1 MNIDKQIINL
11 IFDAGKG
18 EVDLQ
23 SREATQGEP
32 IGSMPVP
39 TRTGYT
45 FDGWYL
51 DDELVTAQTVLQSEE
66 DVRLVAR
73 WTKQAGTKRTSN
85 LKKQKIA
92 IAVVSVLILLLTVA
106 LIVINSIGSV
116 TTVEDVYFDAD
127 GNKLTQKYYIKKV
140 DGSYGM
146 FDADGVRMNV
156 NKEGYHIAM
165 SGNQYSIDATTGE
178 CKLYALVDSFDA
190 SIGEL
195 LGFNARVMMY
205 PQIEQTDIYSIE
217 VKNDNEVFTVLRH
230 PNGTAY
236 LKGTENQLNV
246 LNDNSFANL
255 AVACGYTLTVQ
266 KLDLNDPAAPRKPDG
281 SIDYSA
287 YGLAEEDT
295 PIVFTITKR
304 AYTEDGKTCAAT
316 GAGSSYTVSVGS
328 VTISGAGYYAK
339 MEGRE
344 AVYILSPTV
353 APTLVQ
359 PSEAMV
365 SATVIYPMNV
375 NNHLMVEDF
384 ILETGTLS
392 VNGVNDFLGTNEF
405 DPRDKQHV
413 VDFSYWDL
421 AERENSMY
429 SMHPFTTNMDIMD
442 GYFLNSTNISDALS
456 AIYMA
461 KASACVK
468 NGITNDAIKEY
479 LLGGESQ
486 GKVYHLSFRY
496 NVLERE
502 AILTRR
508 DGETDQSFQSRVL
521 TKAKVLMKEYQIES
535 SLLEKLTYDSAIVAL
550 ESMGIYLEDGI
561 LYDKAT
567 HLYNIYSY
575 CAGLLIDLGYDVEKV
590 SESAALNLPLL
601 QEKVH
606 AVIQKLEATGLDVHY
621 DAEKQAMYVV
631 NRLLISEQRDGN
643 YYVAVSL
650 YDMIVS
656 VERHHFAFLDWDADS
671 WYGQFFT
678 TIEIAYMTD
687 LEIVVGDKNYV
698 FKLDNSATDQ
708 SSGPASTKL
717 KVSVDTGEGSKPLDY
732 VIHYDT
738 VSDTGISRVESLDAL
753 TNFRNFYQKLQYISF
768 EGSMDESEL
777 SKLGISMEECKSLP
791 DSACDMI
798 IYYRAVDLRGNSV
811 AKVIRFYTYS
821 GHTFVTIELV
831 DAFDQNGNP
840 TTDWRSQSS
849 ADNENANGAFYV
861 NSNYLN
867 ILKQDLVR
875 VTRGESKEDIVVPQG
890 GY

>member
-1 MNIDKQIINL
+1 MDKQIINM

-18 EVDLQ
+18 DVDLQ
-23 SREATQGEP
+23 SREAMPGEP
-32 IGSMPVP
+32 IGEMPVP
-39 TRTGYT
+39 TRAGYS
-45 FDGWYL
+45 FEGWYL
-51 DDELVTAQTVLQSEE
+51 GDEKMTAQTVLQSEE
-66 DVRLVAR
+66 DVRLTAR
-73 WTKQAGTKRTSN
+73 WTKLAGTKRTSN

-92 IAVVSVLILLLTVA
+92 IAVVSVLIVLLAVA

-116 TTVEDVYFDAD
+116 TTIEDVYYDA
-127 GNKLTQKYYIKKV
+127 NKNKVIQKYYIKKV
-140 DGSYGM
+140 DGSFGM

-156 NKEGYHIAM
+156 NEEGYHIAI
-165 SGNQYSIDATTGE
+165 SGNQYSIDQATGE
-178 CKLYALVDSFDA
+178 CKLYALVDSFNA

-205 PQIEQTDIYSIE
+205 PQIEQSDIYSIE
-217 VKNDNEVFTVLRH
+217 VKNDNETFTVLRH

-266 KLDLNDPAAPRKPDG
+266 KLDLTDPAAPRTPDG
-281 SIDYSA
+281 LIDYSA
-287 YGLAEEDT
+287 YGLAEADT

-316 GAGSSYTVSVGS
+316 GAGSSYTVHVGN
-328 VTISGAGYYAK
+328 VTISGAGYYARL
-339 MEGRE
+339 EDRE

-375 NNHLMVEDF
+375 SNHLMVENF
-384 ILETGTLS
+384 LLEKGTLS
-392 VNGVNDFLGTNEF
+392 ISGVGEFLGTHEF
-405 DPRDKQHV
+405 SAHDKQHV

-442 GYFLNSTNISDALS
+442 GYFLNSNNISDAMG
-456 AIYMA
+456 AIYQA

-468 NGITNDAIKEY
+468 NGITNAAIKEY
-479 LLGGESQ
+479 LFAGEDQ
-486 GKVYHLSFRY
+486 GKVHHLTFRY

-502 AILTRR
+502 ALVTRR
-508 DGETDQSFQSRVL
+508 DGETDASFQNRVL
-521 TKAKVLMKEYQIES
+521 KRAKTLMKEYQIES
-535 SLLEKLTYDSAIVAL
+535 ALLEKLTYETAIEAL
-550 ESMGIYLEDGI
+550 KTMGVYLEDGI
-561 LYDKAT
+561 LYDKAS
-567 HLYNIYSY
+567 HLYNLYSF
-575 CAGLLIDLGYDVEKV
+575 CSGLLIDLGYEVETV
-590 SESAALNLPLL
+590 TESAAMNIPLL
-601 QEKVH
+601 QEKVN
-606 AVIQKLEATGLDVHY
+606 AVINMLESTGIDVHY
-621 DAEKQAMYVV
+621 DTDTQDMYVI
-631 NRLLISEQRDGN
+631 NELLISEQHDGK

-650 YDMIVS
+650 YDMIVA
-656 VERHHFAFLDWDADS
+656 VDRHHFAFLEWDSDS

-687 LEIVVGDKNYV
+687 LEIVVGNQNYV
-698 FKLDNSATDQ
+698 FTLDNSETDQ
-708 SSGPASTKL
+708 SSGPASNKI
-717 KVSVDTGEGSKPLDY
+717 KVNLDTGAGSKPLDY

-738 VSDTGISRVESLDAL
+738 VSDTGIQKVESVDAI

-768 EGSMDESEL
+768 EGSMDEDEL
-777 SKLGISMEECKSLP
+777 EKLGISMEECKSLP

-821 GHTFVTIELV
+821 GHTFVTIEMV
-831 DAFDQNGNP
+831 DAFDANGNP

-861 NSNYLN
+861 SSNYLN

-875 VTRGESKEDIVVPQG
+875 VSRGESKEDIVIPQG